1 MLQKK
6 TPIVIF
12 TLPATQCKVTQLYV
26 ETKEL
31 KTIIYLKAIP
41 VNVLVQTVPT
51 LSSAQSAN
59 NKDTAH
65 YLSEELWKTGHCLP
79 VCAL

>member
-6 TPIVIF
+6 PPAVVF

-31 KTIIYLKAIP
+31 KTIIYLKAIT
-41 VNVLVQTVPT
+41 VNVLIQTVPT
-51 LSSAQSAN
+51 VSSAQSAN
-59 NKDTAH
+59 KDTAR